1 MILSGLCPDQSTLRE
16 TIIDDL
22 LLPVQEWHTLS
33 QGFLH
38 QLPVDIIVFAITE
51 PLVGAV
57 HNTPLD
63 EDEMTAVDYDIYGL
77 SSYGR
82 CILYAHYLARRL
94 GLQLFVSDAGGA
106 KRIDILLELLTA
118 SQICQKYLNSHLPFG
133 IWESSKHDSANEMA
147 FRESFDISQNILRE
161 LLKTF
166 SSNSSAIH
174 PSPTW
179 ITARSGS
186 GDEQVS
192 GVLARIVQ
200 ASLARAAQSSDNLF
214 YAEVFKTISR
224 AALKGHSDESSS
236 EAWIDMVLS
245 SDGNGKL

>member
-1 MILSGLCPDQSTLRE
+1 
-16 TIIDDL
+16 
-22 LLPVQEWHTLS
+22 
-33 QGFLH
+33 
-38 QLPVDIIVFAITE
+38 
-51 PLVGAV
+51 
-57 HNTPLD
+57 
-63 EDEMTAVDYDIYGL
+63 
-77 SSYGR
+77 
-82 CILYAHYLARRL
+82 
-94 GLQLFVSDAGGA
+94 
-106 KRIDILLELLTA
+106 
-118 SQICQKYLNSHLPFG
+118 
-133 IWESSKHDSANEMA
+133 MA
-147 FRESFDISQNILRE
+147 FRESFDICQNILRE